1 MKEPRNLIEIFTQ
14 HKVASNLAMVL
25 MLMAGVWAISKLNV
39 QLNPTREQNYV
50 NVSIAWRGASAEDVE
65 KLITIPLEQQIK
77 TLPDIKT
84 LRSTT
89 RNMFTNLSV
98 ELEEDADL
106 GKAVDL
112 IKQRVAQI
120 RSFPV
125 DIEPPT
131 VSRNEQQELVAA
143 VLITG
148 PDNLEELIPLARKM
162 EQQLLADGIDM
173 IGFQGLPAQEI
184 AIQVDNKTLYELGL
198 SFNQLGLLLSGLSQ
212 DSPGGTVGRG
222 QMARQLRSL
231 DQRRDADGFNQLP
244 LFNDKSGRLVR
255 IGDIATVTRRA
266 VIDQPYSSV
275 GGKPAI
281 AMFVRRDIGTDS
293 LLAANILNSWY
304 ERTVEQLDSE
314 VNLQL
319 FLEAWKYIEDELSL
333 IIKNGSTGLLLVVL
347 SLLLFLHL
355 RVAFW
360 VMMGIPITFFAALL
374 GFYYTGGTINALS
387 LIGFVMALGIIV
399 DDAIVV
405 GEESLTQFQNGH
417 SPAEAA
423 TMGANR
429 MFAPVVAS
437 SLTTLC
443 AFLPLLMSPG
453 SEITEIPL
461 IMIWVIAASLI
472 ECFLVLPGHLRHS
485 FEAIQRKS
493 GSFTASRFNQRF
505 EVFREQTFRPIVRYA
520 MRNRRIVI
528 ASALTLFAITLTLWI
543 SGWLKTN
550 LNLSIDFEQLTAD
563 IQFVGG
569 ATEQQK
575 SNYLRDVELALDR
588 ADQDNGGNNVVNYLT
603 VSNLATVDNEQKQGS
618 QYASIN
624 VEMISP
630 EQRQLTAEEFT
641 KVWHANI
648 PISPVVDSLQ
658 VKESASFWSDF
669 TLLLKGGDVA
679 TLKMAS
685 EELMHELKKL
695 EGVKNLHDDLPYGK
709 EQWIFSLTTEGRA
722 LGLTIS
728 DVGRQL
734 RAAFDGQ
741 RVQIFQD
748 DEAELEVRLILPE
761 RERTNLASL
770 GQFPIRTAAG
780 DMLPLASVATW
791 SGKRGIDVIRHHDVQ
806 KTITI
811 SGDVDLTVITGRE
824 VVTHAIDNI
833 FPQLLKKYELTYGLD
848 RMSAAERESE
858 TEFLLS
864 FMYALGLIYIVLVW
878 VFSSYTWPLAVMA
891 AIPMGLTGALGG
903 HLLMGMHVGP
913 MSMLGMFAL
922 TGIVVN
928 DSIILITTYKKLI
941 EEGIPPQQAIEDAV
955 CSRLR
960 AVILTS
966 LTTIAG
972 LFPLML
978 EQAPI
983 AQIFTPLAAAIC
995 FGLAYGTALV
1005 LIVIPATLSVM
1016 VTLSQKFVGKDRDPT
1031 DPHPGL
1037 GATGPLVQESN

>member
-1 MKEPRNLIEIFTQ
+1 MKESHNLIEIFVH
-14 HKVASNLAMVL
+14 HKVACNLTMVL
-25 MLMAGVWAISKLNV
+25 MLMAGVWAISMLNV
-39 QLNPTREQNYV
+39 QLNPTVTQNYV
-50 NVSIAWRGASAEDVE
+50 NVTIVWRGASAEDVE
-65 KLITIPLEQQIK
+65 KLITNPLEQQIK
-77 TLPDIKT
+77 SLPGIKT

-89 RNMFTNLSV
+89 RNVYTNLSV

-112 IKQRVAQI
+112 IKQRVTQI

-125 DIEPPT
+125 DIEPPNIAQT
-131 VSRNEQQELVAA
+131 EQQELVAA

-148 PDNLEELIPLARKM
+148 PDNMEELIPLARKM
-162 EQQLLADGIDM
+162 EKQLLAEGIDM
-173 IGFQGLPAQEI
+173 IQFQGLPTQEI
-184 AIQVDNKTLYELGL
+184 AIQVDSKTLYELGF
-198 SFNQLGLLLSGLSQ
+198 SFDQLALLLSGSSQ
-212 DSPGGTVGRG
+212 DAPGGTVGRG

-244 LFNDKSGRLVR
+244 LFNNASGQLVR
-255 IGDIATVTRRA
+255 IGDIATVTKRP
-266 VIDQPYSSV
+266 VIDQPYTTV
-275 GGKPAI
+275 AGKPAI
-281 AMFVRRDIGTDS
+281 IMQVQRNIETDS
-293 LLAANILNSWY
+293 LLAAKILNGWY
-304 ERTVEQLDSE
+304 EKTVEQMDTG

-333 IIKNGSTGLLLVVL
+333 IIKNGSSGLLLVIL

-423 TMGANR
+423 IMGAKR

-461 IMIWVIAASLI
+461 IMIWVIAASII
-472 ECFLVLPGHLRHS
+472 ECFLVLPGHLKHA
-485 FEAIQRKS
+485 FESIQS
-493 GSFTASRFNQRF
+493 HGFTPSKFNQRF
-505 EVFREQTFRPIVRYA
+505 ERFREKTFRPIVRLA
-520 MRNRRIVI
+520 MQNRRIVI
-528 ASALTLFAITLTLWI
+528 CSALTLFAITLTLWI
-543 SGWLKTN
+543 SGWIKTN
-550 LNLSIDFEQLTAD
+550 LSLSINFEQISAD
-563 IQFVGG
+563 IQFIGG
-569 ATEQQK
+569 ATDRQK
-575 SNYLRDVELALDR
+575 FNYVRGVELALNKT
-588 ADQDNGGNNVVNYLT
+588 DQDNGGNNIVNFVTLN
-603 VSNLATVDNEQKQGS
+603 NLATVDNEQKQGS

-630 EQRQLTAEEFT
+630 EQRQLTAEEFSQL
-641 KVWHANI
+641 WHENI
-648 PISPVVDSLQ
+648 PISPVVDSVL
-658 VKESASFWSDF
+658 VKKTASYWSDF
-669 TLLLKGGDVA
+669 TLLLKGGDIT
-679 TLKMAS
+679 TLKTAS
-685 EELMHELKKL
+685 EELINELKKV
-695 EGVKNLHDDLPYGK
+695 EGISNLHDDLPYGK
-709 EQWIFSLTTEGRA
+709 EQWIFSLTTEGSA

-741 RVQIFQD
+741 RVQIFQE

-761 RERTNLASL
+761 RERTNLATL
-770 GQFPIRTAAG
+770 AQFPIRTPAG
-780 DMLPLASVATW
+780 DMLPLASLATW
-791 SGKRGIDVIRHHDVQ
+791 TGKRGIDIIRHHDIE

-811 SGDVDLTVITGRE
+811 SGDVDLSIITGRE
-824 VVTHAIDNI
+824 VVSHAIDNI
-833 FPQLLKKYELTYGLD
+833 FPQLLKKYNLNYDLD
-848 RMSAAERESE
+848 RISAAEMESE
-858 TEFLLS
+858 SEFLLS
-864 FMYALGLIYIVLVW
+864 FLYALGLIYIVLVW

-903 HLLMGMHVGP
+903 HLLLGMHVGP

-960 AVILTS
+960 AVLLTS

-983 AQIFTPLAAAIC
+983 AQIFTPLAVAIC
-995 FGLAYGTALV
+995 FGLAYGTTLV
-1005 LIVIPATLSVM
+1005 LIVIPATLSVL
-1016 VTLSQKFVGKDRDPT
+1016 VSLSQRHLFATKRKDPT
-1031 DPHPGL
+1031 TSYAGL
-1037 GATGPLVQESN
+1037 GETEPLV